1 MKAGDLLQVAPVK
14 TASFGWTFEFYDTT
28 MTHLTPAYL
37 IKDRDEPE
45 PEPMIVLL
53 LETPS
58 DPKYYGGPDFLFLTV
73 LYDNRILK
81 VRYSRAKVIEDC

>member
-1 MKAGDLLQVAPVK
+1 MKAGDLLQISPIK
-14 TASFGWTFEFYDTT
+14 TDSFGWLIEFYNIT
-28 MTHLTPAYL
+28 MTHLTPAFL
-37 IKDRDEPE
+37 FGNEDELSSV
-45 PEPMIVLL
+45 IVLL

-81 VRYSRAKVIEDC
+81 VRYSRAKVVKDC